1 MVADLDLESGFT
13 TSCGIQDKFIFG
25 KSQEDKSSPGKRD
38 EHYSSRSTSRLLYL
52 SSIFFLLILPN
63 VIKGN
68 FKAWSINPYQHYL
81 KEQTSISQAVPILLY
96 AKYLHTLPHI
106 PFATYRTH
114 RSHQTPFSEK
124 AGAWLESVPR
134 YTKAWWSKAFCKQEK
149 RNQKTQ
155 HNHITLV
162 PTLIYLLPEFHI
174 CSSNNYYSGTR
185 DNVS

>member
-1 MVADLDLESGFT
+1 MEYRINSSLVRVKKISHPQGREMNITAHGLHQDSC
-13 TSCGIQDKFIFG
+13 TSPQF
-25 KSQEDKSSPGKRD
+25 
-38 EHYSSRSTSRLLYL
+38 
-52 SSIFFLLILPN
+52 FFLLILPN

-106 PFATYRTH
+106 LFATYRTH